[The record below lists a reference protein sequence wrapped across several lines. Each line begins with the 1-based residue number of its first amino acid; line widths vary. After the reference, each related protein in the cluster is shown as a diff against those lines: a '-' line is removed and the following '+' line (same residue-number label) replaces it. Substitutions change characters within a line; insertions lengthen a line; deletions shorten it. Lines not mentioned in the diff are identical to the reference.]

1 MALSIKAFS
10 VQRSAF
16 SVQRSAFSVQR
27 SAFSVQRS
35 AFHALALSLLLLC
48 STVIESG
55 CAAGAPA
62 DSSTISLEEVA
73 SITTTATANT
83 RCSRVGE
90 LARGADGSV
99 LRCVWNS
106 PDLPSNGASGRP

>member
-1 MALSIKAFS
+1 MASSIKAFS

-55 CAAGAPA
+55 CAPVAPA
-62 DSSTISLEEVA
+62 ASSTAQSTPEAPI
-73 SITTTATANT
+73 TATAT
-83 RCSRVGE
+83 RNAPCSQVGE
-90 LARGADGSV
+90 LARGDDGSV
-99 LRCVWNS
+99 LRCSWNN
-106 PDLPSNGASGRP
+106 PDLPRNGAAG